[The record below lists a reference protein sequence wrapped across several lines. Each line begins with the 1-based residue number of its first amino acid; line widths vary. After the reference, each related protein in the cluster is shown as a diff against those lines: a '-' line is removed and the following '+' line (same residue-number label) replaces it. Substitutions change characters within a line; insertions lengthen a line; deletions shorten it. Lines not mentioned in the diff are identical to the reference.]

1 MLAALMP
8 PLRVNRLDQ
17 RRARGYTAVGA
28 QLLAALPH
36 SRRLPNVGARATAV
50 NLTQAASSNPAADA
64 AMDRYAGGD
73 DAAFA
78 DLYDALAPR
87 MYAFILR
94 KVGSATRAEDLV
106 QQTLLK
112 LHCAR
117 GRFIAGSRVTPWA
130 FAILRRLYLDQQRRK
145 KVEVLSH
152 DGQAADTAS
161 LRLDPEQ
168 CAERREQLELV
179 TQHMWSQLSSSQQA
193 AFELV
198 YYAHM
203 SHAEAAEALGTSVAS
218 VKLRVQRANQTLR
231 AALDAVN
238 ARGAIRD

>member
-1 MLAALMP
+1 
-8 PLRVNRLDQ
+8 
-17 RRARGYTAVGA
+17 
-28 QLLAALPH
+28 
-36 SRRLPNVGARATAV
+36 
-50 NLTQAASSNPAADA
+50 
-64 AMDRYAGGD
+64 MDRYALCD
-73 DAAFA
+73 DDAFA

-94 KVGSATRAEDLV
+94 KAGNTSRAEDLV

-145 KVEVLSH
+145 KLELLSH
-152 DGQAADTAS
+152 DGQTADTAS
-161 LRLDPEQ
+161 LRMDPEQ
-168 CAERREQLELV
+168 CAETREQLELV
-179 TQHMWSQLSSSQQA
+179 TQHVWSQLSSSQQE

-218 VKLRVQRANQTLR
+218 IKLRIQRANQTLR
-231 AALDAVN
+231 AALEAVN
-238 ARGAIRD
+238 AKGTRRE